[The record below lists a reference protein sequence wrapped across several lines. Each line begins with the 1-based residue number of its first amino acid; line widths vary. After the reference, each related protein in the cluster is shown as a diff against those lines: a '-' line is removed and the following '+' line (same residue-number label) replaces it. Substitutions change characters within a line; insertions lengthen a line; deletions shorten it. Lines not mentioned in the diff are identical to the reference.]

1 MLIKNCE
8 LRYTKYTD
16 GLYDIYIEDG
26 KIKEIGKNLDIED
39 RKIDARG
46 EVVTAGFVEPHCHM
60 GIYETAV
67 PEGMD
72 GNEVTNPIT
81 IGLRAIDAID
91 PYDTAYDVALRNGV
105 TTLVCGPGSANI
117 MGGSFAAIK
126 SYGKELSKRV
136 VKEETSLKMALGENP
151 KFAYGKRNMAP
162 STRMMSAALMR
173 ENFYKALEYR
183 DNFDLYN
190 ESIAKGEKPKEFK
203 YNLNM
208 HSLMRAFDGMIVK
221 IHAHQADDIITAVRI
236 AEEFNLNYTIEHCTE
251 GHLILD
257 YLKEHNVKAILGPV
271 LGGKGKFEVRNKSLE
286 NAGMFEKAGLMFAIM
301 TDHPVIPE
309 EAQRMHLS
317 QLIKY
322 GLSRQGAHDA
332 VTINAA
338 KINGIDDRVGE
349 LAIGKD
355 GDLVIWNSDPFDTY
369 ALADFVL
376 VDGKVVFYRKGEL
389 DHVDYQFS

>member
-8 LRYTKYTD
+8 LKYTEYND

-26 KIKEIGKNLDIED
+26 VIQDIGKDLDYPG
-39 RKIDARG
+39 KIFNAEG
-46 EVVTAGFVEPHCHM
+46 KLVTAGFVEPHCHM

-72 GNEVTNPIT
+72 GNEITNPIT

-105 TTLVCGPGSANI
+105 TTLCCGPGSANI
-117 MGGSFAAIK
+117 MGGTFAAVK
-126 SYGKELSKRV
+126 SHGKNLDKRL
-136 VKEETSLKMALGENP
+136 VKAETSLKMALGENP
-151 KFAYGKRNMAP
+151 KFAYGNRHMAP
-162 STRMMSAALMR
+162 STRMMSAAMMR
-173 ENFYKALEYR
+173 ENFHKAREYKEQYEAYEKALE
-183 DNFDLYN
+183 N
-190 ESIAKGEKPKEFK
+190 GEKPKDFK
-203 YNLNM
+203 FDLNM

-221 IHAHQADDIITAVRI
+221 IHAHQSDDIITAVRI

-286 NAGMFEKAGLMFAIM
+286 NAGMFEKAGMMFAIM

-349 LAIGKD
+349 LAKGKD
-355 GDLVIWNSDPFDTY
+355 GDVVIWDADPFDTY
-369 ALADFVL
+369 AHADTVL
-376 VDGKVVFYRKGEL
+376 IYGRVVFDRKGQL
-389 DHVDYQFS
+389 DDVDYKFS